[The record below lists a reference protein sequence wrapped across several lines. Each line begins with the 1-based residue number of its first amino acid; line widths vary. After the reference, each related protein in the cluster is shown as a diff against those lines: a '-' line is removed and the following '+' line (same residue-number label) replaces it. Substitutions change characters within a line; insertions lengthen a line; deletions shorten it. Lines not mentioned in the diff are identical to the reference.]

1 LKLIPE
7 TKAPRRRAAVARV
20 RERGNAVA
28 DRGKSWVDKQ
38 EPASNAG
45 CAIGWFRCYRQADGQ
60 LYAVLLAA
68 YIFLSL
74 FPVVVVVE
82 TYLYRNPGA
91 LSDHLIRRLG
101 LTGPAATL
109 LVQVV
114 SGASSNK
121 LGSALIAV
129 ADVIIVGLGF
139 GRVLQLA
146 HGRSWGIEEKR
157 GMVTDQLRYFVTLVA
172 LIAVVTLFLLQTK
185 VLAGRPSWIGW
196 AVTPLW
202 VAAFLVYFVWV
213 PRLLLHN
220 RVSVRDV
227 LPGALLTVAGLGF
240 MRLLSSFLLTRW
252 LVWYSKYYGGFGVA
266 MALFFWLMIAA
277 TILVVAAALS
287 PAVAARRTTRETSTN
302 TQLA

>member
-1 LKLIPE
+1 MTPE
-7 TKAPRRRAAVARV
+7 TKAPRRREAAARV
-20 RERGNAVA
+20 RERSNAVA

-38 EPASNAG
+38 EPSSTPG
-45 CAIGWFRCYRQADGQ
+45 MAIGWLRCFRRADGQ
-60 LYAVLLAA
+60 LYTVLIAA

-74 FPVVVVVE
+74 LPVIVVVE
-82 TYLYRNPGA
+82 TYLYSDSSA
-91 LSDHLIRRLG
+91 LSDHLIKRLG

-114 SGASSNK
+114 SGASTNK
-121 LGSALIAV
+121 LGSALIAI

-146 HGRSWGIEEKR
+146 HARSWGIEAKR
-157 GMVTDQLRYFVTLVA
+157 GMVTDQLRYAVALFALIGLVA
-172 LIAVVTLFLLQTK
+172 LFLLQTK

-202 VAAFLVYFVWV
+202 VAAFLVYFVWL
-213 PRLLLHN
+213 PRLLLHK

-227 LPGALLTVAGLGF
+227 VPGALLTVAGLGF

-277 TILVVAAALS
+277 TILVVSAALS
-287 PAVAARRTTRETSTN
+287 PAVAARRSTRETATR
-302 TQLA
+302 TQVA